1 MKDKT
6 FSPPGNV
13 LTITAADQ
21 KMEFSRIDKD
31 ENIGLSGDVKK
42 NTEIGA
48 LPSWGPEF
56 RISFDLMVNSLS
68 GGTWLSVL
76 SFKRDGGKRNIG
88 KIGDRIP
95 GIYLNKKGFLH
106 FASGVNR
113 NRNYKFNFDSIKLKK
128 WYSIL
133 IEQSKDKGKVRK

>member
-1 MKDKT
+1 
-6 FSPPGNV
+6 
-13 LTITAADQ
+13 
-21 KMEFSRIDKD
+21 MEFSRIDKD

-76 SFKRDGGKRNIG
+76 SFKRDGGKRNG
-88 KIGDRIP
+88 GVIGDRNPAIF
-95 GIYLNKKGFLH
+95 LNKKGFIT
-106 FASGVNR
+106 FASGVNG
-113 NRNYKFNFDSIKLKK
+113 NPNHNFNFNSIKLKK
-128 WYSIL
+128 WYSIE
-133 IEQSKDKGKVRK
+133 IAQTRDKGKVRV

>member
-1 MKDKT
+1 
-6 FSPPGNV
+6 
-13 LTITAADQ
+13 
-21 KMEFSRIDKD
+21 MEFSRIDKD

-95 GIYLNKKGFLH
+95 GIYLNKKGNIRIM
-106 FASGVNR
+106 S
-113 NRNYKFNFDSIKLKK
+113 KLAFSSS
-128 WYSIL
+128 YL
-133 IEQSKDKGKVRK
+133 L